1 MIIKNGRLRR
11 IVQKHNEINTMLGT
25 NLKFEKLVFLVGEK
39 KGIANGNLYG
49 KEFVALVKKLA
60 NNYISIAQAAE
71 ELSDETGKGFTADRI
86 NNILDK
92 LSYATYNAS
101 WYENTVEFSHKEIL
115 NDKKS
120 RQTRK
125 LNDMIRKYAEKYG
138 IDDIK
143 DMISEYEEVQ
153 LNKEA

>member
-1 MIIKNGRLRR
+1 
-11 IVQKHNEINTMLGT
+11 
-25 NLKFEKLVFLVGEK
+25 
-39 KGIANGNLYG
+39 
-49 KEFVALVKKLA
+49 
-60 NNYISIAQAAE
+60 
-71 ELSDETGKGFTADRI
+71 LSDETGKGFTADRI

-101 WYENTVEFSHKEIL
+101 WYENTVEFSLKEIL